1 MNSVNDEKYVSDD
14 ETMIDHDFQ
23 NDNELSLSSW
33 GQDIM
38 KTCIKPI
45 ENIIAQQDDDD
56 NTTDSSLSPIL
67 CPEKCYF
74 CTCDDNNDAV
84 CICFRCRE
92 TIVVPPPPFDENDEN
107 EDNDGSWLLNHKRTA
122 DEVERLKNADHVQKK
137 IRFIDGDELMQECM
151 RSYLHLGIVNVSLD
165 KHDRCRSFSKFRIGI
180 FSRNMKKVLGKTLQT
195 QYVDNLTHVI
205 VGEVYSNDEAMELV
219 SKWSGLEPPFP
230 FQVVN
235 ENWLIE
241 ITHKKWIP
249 DEALYLFS
257 QPQNGNDGDDGND
270 GNDGNED
277 EDDDSSF
284 EETPPNTLLD
294 HFDVPNTLESEDEL
308 EFEDEIEMNNAHIID
323 VFTEL
328 SEIYSLRIGNDVNDM
343 FKSTAYRHACT
354 HLRKLGAIKSVDAIP
369 ENIWP
374 KKSKMWN
381 HVKEVLKTG
390 TLETLEILKKNPK
403 VMSHRQFIKIHGVGP
418 KRASELT
425 NLGLLSIEDLRT
437 PRGQKHLS
445 SLEKIC
451 LSCFEDLQERIP
463 RDEVATYLYHIESL
477 VTVKA
482 PGATVICAGSYRRG
496 AETCGDVDILIFPPK
511 NYSENILS
519 LLHEHLGPS
528 GSNLFVYDLTTVREN
543 STNYMCIGKLFQS
556 GSKYRRID
564 IKIYDI
570 DVKAFALL
578 AFTGC
583 DYWNRSLRYFARKKG
598 FSLSDK
604 GLKVK
609 SQKAIDYLR
618 SICRND
624 QANATHVADYVPFCH
639 EEIDVFRTLGL
650 VDRYKEPSGRNGSV
664 FS

>member
-1 MNSVNDEKYVSDD
+1 MNSSKYTIIGNGYDYDSDE
-14 ETMIDHDFQ
+14 ETVIDPNFQ
-23 NDNELSLSSW
+23 EKDGLSLSSW
-33 GQDIM
+33 GQNIIE
-38 KTCIKPI
+38 TCIKPI
-45 ENIIAQQDDDD
+45 ENIIAQQDDD
-56 NTTDSSLSPIL
+56 TKKSSLSPVL
-67 CPEKCYF
+67 SPEKCYF
-74 CTCDDNNDAV
+74 CACEDDENDA
-84 CICFRCRE
+84 CICISCRE
-92 TIVVPPPPFDENDEN
+92 AIMVPPPPFDYD
-107 EDNDGSWLLNHKRTA
+107 DDMDDISWLLDPKRVA
-122 DEVERLKNADHVQKK
+122 DEVDRLKNADHVKKK
-137 IRFIDGDELMQECM
+137 IRFINGDDLAQECM
-151 RSYLHLGIVNVSLD
+151 RAYLHLGIVTVPLD
-165 KHDRCRSFSKFRIGI
+165 KHDNARSFSRFRLDI
-180 FSRNMKKVLGKTLQT
+180 FSRNLKKVLQKPLQRN
-195 QYVDNLTHVI
+195 YVENLTHVV
-205 VGEVYSNDEAMELV
+205 VGDVYSNDDAMELV

-230 FQVVN
+230 FLVVN

-249 DEALYLFS
+249 DEALYLFQQPS
-257 QPQNGNDGDDGND
+257 TPQNDLEDVDD
-270 GNDGNED
+270 E
-277 EDDDSSF
+277 SF
-284 EETPPNTLLD
+284 VEETPPNNTLLD
-294 HFDVPNTLESEDEL
+294 NFDVLESEDED
-308 EFEDEIEMNNAHIID
+308 EQEDGMNNAHIID
-323 VFTEL
+323 IFSEL

-343 FKSTAYRHACT
+343 FKSNAYRHACS
-354 HLRKLGAIKSVDAIP
+354 HLRKLGTINSVDAIP

-381 HVKEVLKTG
+381 HIKEVLKTG
-390 TLETLEILKKNPK
+390 TLESLDILKKNPK
-403 VMSHRQFIKIHGVGP
+403 VMSHRQFIKIHGIGP

-445 SLEKIC
+445 SLERIC

-463 RDEVATYLYHIESL
+463 RDEVATLLYHVESL
-477 VTVKA
+477 LADKV
-482 PGATVICAGSYRRG
+482 PDATVICAGSYRRG

-519 LLHEHLGPS
+519 LLHDHLGPS
-528 GSNLFVYDLTTVREN
+528 GSNLFVYDLSKIHEK
-543 STNYMCIGKLFQS
+543 STNYMCIGRLFQR
-556 GSKYRRID
+556 GSMYRRID

-609 SQKAIDYLR
+609 SQKGIDYLR
-618 SICRND
+618 SICRNE

-650 VDRYKEPSGRNGSV
+650 ADYFKEPSGRNGSV